1 MSERTDGRSEQRE
14 IFLTS
19 RPKGAAS
26 RRSSSSIPAPPTP
39 PPATGEI
46 ALRTFLRR
54 LGQRHILLHDD
65 VEDDDE
71 MEKALS
77 EFTFRS
83 RTSILVCLFRSFD
96 QFFRGL
102 PEVTFRRDVACY
114 SAVPAFTYSA
124 FTTYLSQTMDLS

>member
-1 MSERTDGRSEQRE
+1 MSERTDGRSQQRE

-26 RRSSSSIPAPPTP
+26 RRSSSSIPAPP
-39 PPATGEI
+39 ATGEI

-54 LGQRHILLHDD
+54 LGQRHILPHDD
-65 VEDDDE
+65 VEDGDE

-83 RTSILVCLFRSFD
+83 RTSISVCLFRSFD
-96 QFFRGL
+96 QFSRGL

-114 SAVPAFTYSA
+114 SSARRSRFHSAFSA
-124 FTTYLSQTMDLS
+124 FTTYSSQTMDLS

>member
-26 RRSSSSIPAPPTP
+26 RRSSSIPA

-46 ALRTFLRR
+46 ALRPFLRR
-54 LGQRHILLHDD
+54 LGQRHILPHDD
-65 VEDDDE
+65 VEDDDK

-77 EFTFRS
+77 EFTFFRS
-83 RTSILVCLFRSFD
+83 RTSILVCLFRIFD

-102 PEVTFRRDVACY
+102 PEVTFRSVAASPVLLGRSPLLQCFY
-114 SAVPAFTYSA
+114 NLLKSDNGLELIT
-124 FTTYLSQTMDLS
+124 

>member
-26 RRSSSSIPAPPTP
+26 RRSSSSIPAPP
-39 PPATGEI
+39 ATGEI

-54 LGQRHILLHDD
+54 LGQRHILPHDD
-65 VEDDDE
+65 VEDDDKT
-71 MEKALS
+71 EKALS
-77 EFTFRS
+77 EFTFFRS
-83 RTSILVCLFRSFD
+83 RTPILVCLFRSFD

-102 PEVTFRRDVACY
+102 PEVTFLRCDVACY
-114 SAVPAFTYSA
+114 SASRRSRFYSA
-124 FTTYLSQTMDLS
+124 FTTYSSQTMDLS

>member
-1 MSERTDGRSEQRE
+1 MSERTNGRSEQRE

-26 RRSSSSIPAPPTP
+26 RRSSSSIPAPP
-39 PPATGEI
+39 ATGEI

-54 LGQRHILLHDD
+54 LGQRHILLHV
-65 VEDDDE
+65 VEDDE
-71 MEKALS
+71 KMEKALS
-77 EFTFRS
+77 EFTFFS
-83 RTSILVCLFRSFD
+83 RTSILACLFRSFD

-114 SAVPAFTYSA
+114 SAARRSRFYSA
-124 FTTYLSQTMDLS
+124 FTTYSSQTMDLS

>member
-1 MSERTDGRSEQRE
+1 MSGRTDGRSEQRE

-26 RRSSSSIPAPPTP
+26 RRSSSSIPAPP
-39 PPATGEI
+39 ATGEI

-54 LGQRHILLHDD
+54 LGQRHILPHDD
-65 VEDDDE
+65 VEDDDK

-77 EFTFRS
+77 EFTFFLS
-83 RTSILVCLFRSFD
+83 RTSILVCLFRIFD

-102 PEVTFRRDVACY
+102 PEVAFRLDVACY
-114 SAVPAFTYSA
+114 SSAPAFTVLLVLLQL
-124 FTTYLSQTMDLS
+124 TQVRQWT

>member
-1 MSERTDGRSEQRE
+1 MSGRTDGRSEQRE

-26 RRSSSSIPAPPTP
+26 RRSSSSSIPA

-54 LGQRHILLHDD
+54 LGQRHILPHDD
-65 VEDDDE
+65 VEDDDK

-77 EFTFRS
+77 EFTFFLS
-83 RTSILVCLFRSFD
+83 RTSILVCLFRIFD

-102 PEVTFRRDVACY
+102 PEVPATRPLA
-114 SAVPAFTYSA
+114 APAFTVLLVLLQL
-124 FTTYLSQTMDLS
+124 TQVRQWT

>member
-1 MSERTDGRSEQRE
+1 MSGRTDRSEQRE

-26 RRSSSSIPAPPTP
+26 RRSSSSIPAPP
-39 PPATGEI
+39 ATGEI

-54 LGQRHILLHDD
+54 LGQRHILPHDD

-83 RTSILVCLFRSFD
+83 RTSILVCLFRIFD

-102 PEVTFRRDVACY
+102 PEVAFRRCLLLGR
-114 SAVPAFTYSA
+114 SSRSRFYSA
-124 FTTYLSQTMDLS
+124 FTTCSSQKMDLS